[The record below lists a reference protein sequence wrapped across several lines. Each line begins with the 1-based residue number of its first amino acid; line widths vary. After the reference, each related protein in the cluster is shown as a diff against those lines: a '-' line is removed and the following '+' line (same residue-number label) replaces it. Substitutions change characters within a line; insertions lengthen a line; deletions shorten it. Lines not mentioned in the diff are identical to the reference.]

1 MPTVTLDD
9 VNNRRIR
16 QLIEQF
22 NAEEAHDADAR
33 ASIAQLHELVAE
45 AANLEDLLAALR
57 KSRWNCPKPLPVD
70 AVGMW
75 FKQVGEEEGTI
86 AAVASAD

>member
-1 MPTVTLDD
+1 MLDGTELRCEFISRMPTVTLDD

-22 NAEEAHDADAR
+22 NAEEAYDADAH
-33 ASIAQLHELVAE
+33 AAIAQLRELVAK
-45 AANLEDLLAALR
+45 AATLEELLGALR
-57 KSRWNCPKPLPVD
+57 KSRWKFPKLLPVD

-75 FKQVGEEEGTI
+75 V
-86 AAVASAD
+86 

>member
-1 MPTVTLDD
+1 MLTVTLDD

-22 NAEEAHDADAR
+22 NAEESYDTNTR
-33 ASIAQLHELVAE
+33 AAIAQLREIVAK

-57 KSRWNCPKPLPVD
+57 KSRWNFPKPPPID
-70 AVGMW
+70 AVGVW
-75 FKQVGEEEGTI
+75 VQTGR
-86 AAVASAD
+86 